1 MAARAERGRRV
12 DFQNAAALRVV
23 HGFPRGLD
31 HERMADRE
39 RLEIL
44 LPAPFPVLLTGERG
58 FGDEPSPCVLLVA
71 CLEVFERSAQRGVL
85 LRARLIV
92 RKVNLQTSLL
102 RTLFAHK
109 LLVNIIPV
117 DLGVLEEL
125 LEIGRVLQNV
135 ALDAVILQNRLDR
148 ADARGGGVDGDLSP
162 VHPYLAP
169 PFIYAV

>member
-1 MAARAERGRRV
+1 M
-12 DFQNAAALRVV
+12 
-23 HGFPRGLD
+23 
-31 HERMADRE
+31 
-39 RLEIL
+39 
-44 LPAPFPVLLTGERG
+44 
-58 FGDEPSPCVLLVA
+58 
-71 CLEVFERSAQRGVL
+71 RSAGVL

-92 RKVNLQTSLL
+92 RKVNLQTGLL

-148 ADARGGGVDGDLSP
+148 P
-162 VHPYLAP
+162 MP
-169 PFIYAV
+169 AVVV